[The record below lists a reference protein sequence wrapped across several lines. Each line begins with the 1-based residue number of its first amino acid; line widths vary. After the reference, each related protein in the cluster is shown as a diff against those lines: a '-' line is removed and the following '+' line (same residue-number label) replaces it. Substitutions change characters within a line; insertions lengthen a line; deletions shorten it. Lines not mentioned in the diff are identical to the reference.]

1 MVVVT
6 VIVLDAAVSL
16 VTVDLPTISEPQI
29 RSGSDLASD
38 GFVLIS
44 DQSRSQQRNSWDRVF
59 EIPILIVS
67 PVLFSINSTGLGSLR
82 RPRQPEQEVAESV
95 VH

>member
-1 MVVVT
+1 MRQYASVT
-6 VIVLDAAVSL
+6 G
-16 VTVDLPTISEPQI
+16 DLPTISEPQI
-29 RSGSDLASD
+29 GSGADLASD

-44 DQSRSQQRNSWDRVF
+44 DQSRFQQRNSWDRVF

-67 PVLFSINSTGLGSLR
+67 PVLFSINSAGLGSLR